1 MTRADQLALLEKVLA
16 RLIASNRRDPVLVE
30 GKRDV
35 AALRILGLEGEI
47 LVLNRG
53 KSIVERCEGIARMH
67 DHVILLTDWDWKGEE
82 LHEKIKRGLQ
92 STGVKADDSF
102 WQALKRFCGGGT
114 RTVEDLPGF
123 ITELREAVSS
133 ATY

>member
-16 RLIASNRRDPVLVE
+16 RLIAANQSDPALVE

-53 KSIVERCEGIARMH
+53 KSIVERCEGIARIH
-67 DHVILLTDWDWKGEE
+67 KQVILLTDWDWKGEE
-82 LHEKIKRGLQ
+82 LHEKIRRALQ

-102 WQALKRFCGGGT
+102 WRDIQRFYGGGT

-123 ITELREAVSS
+123 ITELRDAVSS
-133 ATY
+133 TTY